1 MLELQLPQQNP
12 NRVGLAKS
20 FRRAAITM
28 VGALGLLTPFVS
40 QAAPPAAPTGLTLCV
55 GGEAECAPP
64 PQSGGGSVKWNPGHY
79 LLAGYARKNFPEI
92 ENRKHFKG
100 AKVEYNWADLEPNKG
115 DYDFSGVERT
125 LQALQKDGKRLFL
138 TVRYK
143 TFNTH
148 ARSRACAPSDL
159 HNNNGTILKLDESDL
174 INGQDPR
181 CTAAVWREHVANRL
195 IELVR
200 ALGERFDKEPNFEGI
215 IFPETALGLG
225 NLDIPDLTSA
235 SYVKQLK
242 RIMSAAKEAFPNSVV
257 YQHGNWINGNQPAM
271 DELMAHAHAIGIGFG
286 GPDLMPNRH
295 TLSTK
300 RHKDYK
306 GKMPL
311 SIDNQR
317 ATRVS
322 GSSVERAYQY
332 AVNDPDGLHANHIF
346 WSSRASSPWDFE
358 ANIAPVVEGHNGKI
372 NTGCPANLNCK

>member
-1 MLELQLPQQNP
+1 MFELQLPQQNP

-55 GGEAECAPP
+55 GDEAECAPP
-64 PQSGGGSVKWNPGHY
+64 PQSGGDAVKWNPGHY
-79 LLAGYARKNFPEI
+79 LLAGYARTSFPEI

-100 AKVEYNWADLEPNKG
+100 AKVEYNWADLETAKG
-115 DYDFSGVERT
+115 KYDFSGVERT
-125 LQALQKDGKRLFL
+125 LRALQKDGKRLFL

-148 ARSRACAPSDL
+148 ARSRACAPDYL
-159 HNNNGTILKLDESDL
+159 HNNNGTVVKLDNL

-181 CTAAVWREHVANRL
+181 CTAAVWRPHVADRL
-195 IELVR
+195 IALIR
-200 ALGERFDKEPNFEGI
+200 ALGERFDDEPYFEGI

-225 NLDIPDLTSA
+225 NLDIPDLTKET
-235 SYVKQLK
+235 YPKQLK
-242 RIMSAAKEAFPNSVV
+242 RILAATKEAFPSSVI
-257 YQHGNWINGNQPAM
+257 YQHGNWIIGGHAVTN
-271 DELMAHAHAIGIGFG
+271 DLMAFAHKLGIGFG
-286 GPDLMPNRH
+286 GPDLMPSRH
-295 TLSTK
+295 TESTVNHAK
-300 RHKDYK
+300 YA

-317 ATRVS
+317 ANRVA

-346 WSSRASSPWDFE
+346 WAARASSPWDF
-358 ANIAPVVEGHNGKI
+358 AVDIAPVIEGHNGRI
-372 NTGCPANLNCK
+372 NTGCPENLNCR